1 MKPASLADIKKEL
14 KLRTPEEVLQLCV
27 QLGRFKKD
35 NKELLTYLLF
45 DAQDEQAY
53 IESIKYEIDDLMEEI
68 NTSQLYY
75 AKKSLRKILRNLNK
89 YIRYSGNKQTEV
101 EVRLHFCQ
109 AIKNSKI
116 AVHRSVVIENMYKRQ
131 LINIEKAFQGLH
143 EDIKADYQQL
153 IQSVS

>member
-14 KLRTPEEVLQLCV
+14 KLRTPEEVLQICL

-45 DAQDEQAY
+45 DAQDEEAY

-89 YIRYSGNKQTEV
+89 YIRYSGDKRTEV

-109 AIKNSKI
+109 AIKYSKI
-116 AVHRSVVIENMYKRQ
+116 AVHRSAVIENMYKRQ
-131 LINIEKAFQGLH
+131 LINIEKALKGLH
-143 EDIKADYQQL
+143 EDIKADYQGL
-153 IQSVS
+153 IQSVT